1 MIAIQRVQ
9 QSVSRSRLA
18 VSGLKRFLSNTQNEK
33 GTNMSERLYWD
44 KFYKKHN
51 KTPFEWIIDTSSINE
66 ILDQIDSSKKNVEH
80 KTLLFDV
87 GCGTSMFSSR
97 LSSSLCKPNHL
108 VCGDFS
114 RQALEILK
122 SNNAL
127 ANNNIDFVQCD
138 CKNLPFREN
147 IFDLILDK
155 GYLDSL
161 LKKLFISTNQDAI
174 SESVGAMSNLLDKLK
189 YVNKLDK
196 RKYLIQIT
204 DETPELRISLFDQLE
219 IQVEYFFKEIS
230 VGEDSVYYAY
240 FIRKA

>member
-1 MIAIQRVQ
+1 MLLLCVLSIQ
-9 QSVSRSRLA
+9 
-18 VSGLKRFLSNTQNEK
+18 
-33 GTNMSERLYWD
+33 
-44 KFYKKHN
+44 
-51 KTPFEWIIDTSSINE
+51 
-66 ILDQIDSSKKNVEH
+66 
-80 KTLLFDV
+80 
-87 GCGTSMFSSR
+87 
-97 LSSSLCKPNHL
+97 
-108 VCGDFS
+108 
-114 RQALEILK
+114 
-122 SNNAL
+122 
-127 ANNNIDFVQCD
+127 
-138 CKNLPFREN
+138 
-147 IFDLILDK
+147 DK

-230 VGEDSVYYAY
+230 VGEDPVYYAY